1 MKLLGRAFL
10 TILFLGIAYAVLIPS
25 FVGCGAAWL
34 TIHVRAIDANTRQP
48 IPEGS
53 VTLISQHRTE
63 TPEMRVSQPTVL
75 SAQTDNDGRATVRD
89 MFGAGCDNM
98 GTSIYTGTS
107 SIRCE
112 APGYS
117 PAEVR
122 ITSSP
127 RLRFVDFL
135 FYKQPR
141 TLEVSL
147 HLARQ

>member
-10 TILFLGIAYAVLIPS
+10 TILFLGIAYAVLIPK
-25 FVGCGAAWL
+25 FVGCGAALL

-48 IPEGS
+48 IPGAS
-53 VTLISQHRTE
+53 VTLISQRRTKA
-63 TPEMRVSQPTVL
+63 PEMHVSSPTVL
-75 SAQTDNDGRATVRD
+75 SAQTDKDGHATVRD
-89 MFGAGCDNM
+89 MFGAGFDNM

-117 PAEVR
+117 PAEAR

-135 FYKQPR
+135 IYKQPR
-141 TLEVSL
+141 TVEVSL
-147 HLARQ
+147 HLTRQ